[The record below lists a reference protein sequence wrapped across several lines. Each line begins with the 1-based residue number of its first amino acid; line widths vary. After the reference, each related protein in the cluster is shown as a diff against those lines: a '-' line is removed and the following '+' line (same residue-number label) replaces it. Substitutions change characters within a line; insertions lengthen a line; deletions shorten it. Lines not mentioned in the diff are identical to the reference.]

1 MSEDVCHV
9 IIDHSRDWM
18 SPAPDIVDLKGVFGV
33 KYRGTYRAP
42 IGFAYRSEPGIRNR
56 GPSRMTLKF
65 SDKGQELVQTELKLD
80 SLSLL
85 TQITKTS

>member
-18 SPAPDIVDLKGVFGV
+18 SPEPDIVDLKGVFGV
-33 KYRGTYRAP
+33 KYRVTYRAP
-42 IGFAYRSEPGIRNR
+42 IGFAYRSEPGI
-56 GPSRMTLKF
+56 RMTLKF